1 MQIQRGLDWN
11 VVDNVAQIEKEA
23 IFFRDMDQMPLAP
36 HRVNMPNHEEQYW
49 WFHRTQTSMA
59 DFV

>member
-36 HRVNMPNHEEQYW
+36 HRVNMPNHEE
-49 WFHRTQTSMA
+49 
-59 DFV
+59 

>member
-1 MQIQRGLDWN
+1 